1 MGTVDNSLSRI
12 FYRLSHV
19 NVGLALQETETYLMA
34 WPNPQSM
41 EKLNVLKREY
51 QLMSDYWQQGVKDPQ
66 LEQQYQRLLQ
76 RLYVLC
82 ANISIHKHMNSLS
95 FPTP

>member
-41 EKLNVLKREY
+41 EKLNVLK
-51 QLMSDYWQQGVKDPQ
+51 
-66 LEQQYQRLLQ
+66 LL
-76 RLYVLC
+76 
-82 ANISIHKHMNSLS
+82 
-95 FPTP
+95 